1 VNYRGTIGFDT
12 LPYHTGK
19 TYPNAH
25 DKNPKV
31 HDHGIGRATRFEHKP
46 ICWVYDEMTIA
57 TRGHKPTGIRFGGTN
72 LYGWKCH
79 LYYNQQR
86 IKKQT

>member
-1 VNYRGTIGFDT
+1 MTRIRKWMIMVFW
-12 LPYHTGK
+12 
-19 TYPNAH
+19 
-25 DKNPKV
+25 
-31 HDHGIGRATRFEHKP
+31 ATRFEHKP

-86 IKKQT
+86 IKKQKRSYPQEEYKNVTEHQ